1 MPGPAACTSEPA
13 PLQRLLRSTPLVV
26 TGCGVCSA
34 AGLSP
39 HELWKTALGAQSP
52 AVWREFPLP
61 GGPRRLAVCAVPD
74 AGLAD
79 AGDARLRRMD
89 RSARLA
95 WHAAA
100 AALRAAGLAD
110 RRDDPV
116 LGVIVGTSRGPAGRL
131 AEACA
136 RLAARRLPPT
146 WAADSTPASLSGL
159 IARRARARGPGL
171 TVAAA
176 CASGAVA
183 LGLAAEQLLLGQA
196 DVMLAGAADAPLTPL
211 VVAQLEAAGVLG
223 SHPDPALTCRP
234 FDETRNGLCLG
245 EGAAFL
251 VLETAEGAARRGA
264 RPLARLAGWGMTVD
278 DSGRTGIRDGAPGLV
293 TAMRRALAAAG
304 LPPEAVDH
312 VNAHGTGTPLN
323 DAAEAAALREV
334 FGARAAS
341 LPCVSTK
348 PITGHCLG
356 ATPAL
361 EAVLVLEALARQII
375 PPTANCHRPDPAC
388 SLHVQP
394 LRPAPAVLH
403 HVMSNSLGFWG
414 HHASLI
420 FSRPDA

>member
-1 MPGPAACTSEPA
+1 MKPP
-13 PLQRLLRSTPLVV
+13 PLQRWLRETPLVV

-61 GGPRRLAVCAVPD
+61 GGPRRLAVCAAPEVELPD
-74 AGLAD
+74 AD
-79 AGDARLRRMD
+79 DARLRRMD

-100 AALRAAGLAD
+100 AALRLAGLAD
-110 RRDDPV
+110 SRGDLV
-116 LGVIVGTSRGPAGRL
+116 LGVMAGTSRGPAGRL

-136 RLAARRLPPT
+136 RLAGRRY
-146 WAADSTPASLSGL
+146 PASLSADCTLASLSGVL
-159 IARRARARGPGL
+159 AQRLGAHGPGA
-171 TVAAA
+171 TVAAT

-211 VVAQLEAAGVLG
+211 VIAQLEAAGVLG

-234 FDETRNGLCLG
+234 FDETRNGLGLG

-293 TAMRRALAAAG
+293 TAARRALAAAG
-304 LPPEAVDH
+304 LPPEAIDH

-323 DAAEAAALREV
+323 DAAEAAALKEI
-334 FGARAAS
+334 FGAHAAT

-388 SLHVQP
+388 GLHVQP
-394 LRPAPAVLH
+394 LRPAPAVLR